1 MKPLKISFA
10 CTILFTILLFP
21 VVLLMVTGKITLFD
35 LHGFGVDT
43 EEQVYLGTANGK
55 ILVWKDQQ
63 QIGTLK
69 APTSRS
75 YQITV
80 KDDEI
85 LCAIGSADYR
95 MDLDGNIL
103 ERSDDPT
110 SSLYASLQFQRS
122 CTTADGTTYRL
133 RHFWGRTSVVRDPA
147 DSAVIVYQMSAGVF
161 AAKVFLYVAVL
172 GWIVSFVSIWYFAIR
187 QMKKHPS
194 KGGTL
199 WF

>member
-10 CTILFTILLFP
+10 CAILFTILLFP

-55 ILVWKDQQ
+55 ILVWKD
-63 QIGTLK
+63 
-69 APTSRS
+69 
-75 YQITV
+75 
-80 KDDEI
+80 
-85 LCAIGSADYR
+85 
-95 MDLDGNIL
+95 
-103 ERSDDPT
+103 
-110 SSLYASLQFQRS
+110 
-122 CTTADGTTYRL
+122 
-133 RHFWGRTSVVRDPA
+133 H
-147 DSAVIVYQMSAGVF
+147 
-161 AAKVFLYVAVL
+161 VAVL

>member
-1 MKPLKISFA
+1 MKPLRISLA

-21 VVLLMVTGKITLFD
+21 IVLLMVTGKITLFD

-43 EEQVYLGTANGK
+43 EERVYLGTANGK

-63 QIGTLK
+63 QIGTLH
-69 APTSRS
+69 APTSRG

-85 LCAIGSADYR
+85 LCAIGNADYR

-103 ERSDDPT
+103 EKSDDPT

-133 RHFWGRTSVVRDPA
+133 RHFWGRTSVVRDSA
-147 DSAVIVYQMSAGVF
+147 DGAINLSEQTAFTPV
-161 AAKVFLYVAVL
+161 AKN
-172 GWIVSFVSIWYFAIR
+172 R
-187 QMKKHPS
+187 
-194 KGGTL
+194 
-199 WF
+199 